1 MSYIILIIVSIIG
14 GCIVG
19 WTSASNID
27 NNPLATPMIF
37 HKIDPLIFIS
47 IGFIVPAFIGFYI
60 FGFIGIIA
68 SILITW
74 ISSVLTGNSI
84 HMNIGRR

>member
-1 MSYIILIIVSIIG
+1 MDYVILVIVSIIG
-14 GCIVG
+14 GGIAG
-19 WTSASNID
+19 WTSAVNMD
-27 NNPLATPMIF
+27 NNPMTTPMIF

-47 IGFIVPAFIGFYI
+47 VGFIVPAFIGFNI

-74 ISSVLTGNSI
+74 ISSVLIGNSI